1 MSVVRIQGKIDI
13 LFKLISVLALILLG
27 LNFVSIESLRRNSI
41 SSSSFSKPGRNI
53 SRYNISFIESNAKRE
68 FLSTQQLCAI
78 ESAARNNLNAMVN
91 IYTFSAE
98 IGNHSFLLDQ
108 YPNLKLIKTSGH
120 DFFNNTPLF
129 EWYKNGPIQK
139 SPFKMVHSANAARI
153 LLLKKA
159 RLGLF

>member
-68 FLSTQQLCAI
+68 FLST
-78 ESAARNNLNAMVN
+78 
-91 IYTFSAE
+91 
-98 IGNHSFLLDQ
+98 
-108 YPNLKLIKTSGH
+108 
-120 DFFNNTPLF
+120 
-129 EWYKNGPIQK
+129 
-139 SPFKMVHSANAARI
+139 
-153 LLLKKA
+153 
-159 RLGLF
+159 